1 MIQTPAAA
9 ATPRRMKQTGDIG
22 HLRVFDRPKARHG
35 MPVAFTKSVYAP
47 FWAPICKK
55 ERGMA
60 ISRRQFL
67 KGSGLTAGALALTG
81 KPAQASADAPELRTK
96 GLQTSTTICPY
107 CAVGCG
113 MIVSTKGGK
122 IVNIEGDPEHPINR
136 GALCSKGSA
145 LFQVANN
152 ERRLTKVQ
160 YRAPGS
166 NHWEEKSWGWAMDR
180 IARLMQESR
189 DRNFV
194 RTEVRN
200 GQEYVVNRNEGM
212 AFLGAAALDNE
223 ECYLWGKFARAMG
236 VAYLE
241 HQARI

>member
-1 MIQTPAAA
+1 M
-9 ATPRRMKQTGDIG
+9 G
-22 HLRVFDRPKARHG
+22 
-35 MPVAFTKSVYAP
+35 
-47 FWAPICKK
+47 
-55 ERGMA
+55 
-60 ISRRQFL
+60 ISRRSFL
-67 KGSGLTAGALALTG
+67 KGGGLAAGALALGG
-81 KPAQASADAPELRTK
+81 KPAHAKADSPELRTK
-96 GLQTSTTICPY
+96 GLQSSTTICPY

-113 MIVSTKGGK
+113 MIVHSKDGR
-122 IVNIEGDPEHPINR
+122 IVNIEGDPEHPINQ

-166 NHWEEKSWGWAMDR
+166 DRWEEKSWDWAMDR

-194 RTEVRN
+194 ARETIA
-200 GQEYVVNRNEGM
+200 GKEYVVNRNEGM

-223 ECYLWGKFARAMG
+223 ECYLWSKFSRAMG